1 MAKKTTAKKP
11 HDDSDDKAELIG
23 GIVERFTV
31 LLNPKRNSHEA
42 FALDAL
48 AGDLEPMDTG
58 GLVNLIDLL
67 DRTDLFDI
75 DGETVTRKES

>member
-1 MAKKTTAKKP
+1 MSMARKTAQT
-11 HDDSDDKAELIG
+11 HDDEKADLID
-23 GIVERFTV
+23 GIVERFAA
-31 LLNPKRNSHEA
+31 LLNPKPRSHEA
-42 FALDAL
+42 FALKAL

-75 DGETVTRKES
+75 DGDTVTRKDEHD